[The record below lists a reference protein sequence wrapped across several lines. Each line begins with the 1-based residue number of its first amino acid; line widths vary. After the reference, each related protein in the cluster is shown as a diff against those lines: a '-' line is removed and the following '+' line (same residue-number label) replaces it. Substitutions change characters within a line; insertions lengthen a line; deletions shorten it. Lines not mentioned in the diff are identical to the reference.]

1 MLASVDRTTHDA
13 EVVDLTRRDTSH
25 TSGLG
30 EQIGVR
36 GSQTRRDAKSYILI
50 HDLGDIV
57 Y

>member
-1 MLASVDRTTHDA
+1 MLASIDRTAHDA

-36 GSQTRRDAKSYILI
+36 GSQTRRYAKSYILI
-50 HDLGDIV
+50 HDLGDNV
-57 Y
+57 